1 MCFDICHLVFVILNW
16 DFRVKRA
23 LAVCLVSG
31 GLDSCVCAAIAKRR
45 YTLALLHVKYG
56 QLTEARELKA
66 FRDIADFYSVP
77 ESLRLVVGVEH
88 FKKIGGSSL
97 TDRHIR
103 IPKADLHRRGVP
115 PTYVPFRNANILSM
129 AVSWAE
135 VIGARR
141 IFIGAMEEDSSGYP
155 DCREAFYTAFNRA
168 VRLGTKPGSGIRVE
182 APLIHIS
189 KAEVVAL
196 GLKQGAPIHLSWSC
210 YKSNGPAACGVCDS
224 CAIRLRGFQRAGAED
239 AIAYK
244 IRPDYVN

>member
-1 MCFDICHLVFVILNW
+1 M
-16 DFRVKRA
+16 K
-23 LAVCLVSG
+23 AVCLVSG

-45 YTLALLHVKYG
+45 YSLAFLHVKYG
-56 QLTEARELKA
+56 QLTETRELKA
-66 FRDIADFYSVP
+66 FRDVADFYSVP
-77 ESLRLVVGVEH
+77 KSLRLVVDVGY

-97 TDRHIR
+97 TDRR
-103 IPKADLHRRGVP
+103 VKIPKADLQRRGVP

-155 DCREAFYTAFNRA
+155 DCREAFYSAFNKA
-168 VRLGTKPGSGIRVE
+168 VKLGTKPGSGIKVE
-182 APLIHIS
+182 APLIHKS
-189 KAEVVAL
+189 KTEVVAL
-196 GLKQGAPIHLSWSC
+196 GLKNGAPLHLSWSC

-224 CAIRLRGFQRAGAED
+224 CALRLRGFRQAGAED

-244 IRPDYVN
+244 VGPNYSSADRKRTFI